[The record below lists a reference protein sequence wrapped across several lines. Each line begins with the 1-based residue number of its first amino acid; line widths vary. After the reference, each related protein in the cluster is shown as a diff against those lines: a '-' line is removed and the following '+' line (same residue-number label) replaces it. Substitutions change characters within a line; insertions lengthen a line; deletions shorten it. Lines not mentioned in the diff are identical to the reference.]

1 MQTSPTEQSGP
12 APAPA
17 APTSESGKRLGV
29 RLVAGTVILVG
40 SLAAVSATMV
50 QARFERDVARMVF
63 NDNLQLL
70 DDARRSTGASEDSL
84 KAALAAARD
93 PTHEEQ
99 YIVISIAD
107 HRLWYKR
114 QDQVVFT
121 TRVATGSGKV
131 LAKGQSKAQ
140 GKDAEWKFETPR
152 GRLTVLYKET
162 DPVWVPPDWHYI
174 EVAQKKKAQPQQLV
188 RGTPFAL
195 ADGSSIAVD
204 DAEIVRQF
212 PDGRVEVLEGGEG
225 REIVVDGKVFI
236 PPFGTNH
243 RKFAGV
249 VGTHRL
255 NLGDGYALHGTD
267 VPSSIGRSVSHGC
280 VRLRNEDIETLY
292 QLVPVGTP
300 VYIY

>member
-1 MQTSPTEQSGP
+1 MDTSPLQHEASPPNRGAKP
-12 APAPA
+12 
-17 APTSESGKRLGV
+17 
-29 RLVAGTVILVG
+29 LVAALLVAVLLLLG
-40 SLAAVSATMV
+40 SFGALSAVMAGS
-50 QARFERDVARMVF
+50 RYERDVARMVF
-63 NDNLQLL
+63 NDNLQFL
-70 DDARRSTGASEDSL
+70 DDARRTAGATADSL
-84 KAALAAARD
+84 KAQLAASAD
-93 PTHEEQ
+93 PSYEDQ

-131 LAKGQSKAQ
+131 LAKGAAK

-152 GRLTVLYKET
+152 GRLTVQYKET
-162 DPVWVPPDWHYI
+162 DPVWVPPDWHYV
-174 EVAQKKKAQPQQLV
+174 EVGHKKKAQPVQLT
-188 RGTPFAL
+188 RGAPFAL
-195 ADGSSIAVD
+195 SDGSTLVVD
-204 DAEIVRQF
+204 DAEIVRRYA
-212 PDGRVEVLEGGEG
+212 DGRMDVLEGGEG
-225 REIVVDGKVFI
+225 REIVAEGKVFI

-255 NLGDGYALHGTD
+255 NMGDGYALHGTD

>member
-1 MQTSPTEQSGP
+1 METQPTEQFVP
-12 APAPA
+12 TA
-17 APTSESGKRLGV
+17 AHETAKRLVV
-29 RLVAGTVILVG
+29 RLAAGAILLIG
-40 SLAAVSATMV
+40 SLAAVSTGMV
-50 QARFERDVARMVF
+50 DARFERDVARMVF
-63 NDNLQLL
+63 NDNLSLL
-70 DDARRSTGASEDSL
+70 DDARRSTEAAEDSL

-93 PTHEEQ
+93 PAHEGQ

-107 HRLWYKR
+107 HRLWYK
-114 QDQVVFT
+114 QKDQVVFT

-131 LAKGQSKAQ
+131 LAKGKEK

-174 EVAQKKKAQPQQLV
+174 EVAHKKKAQPQQLV
-188 RGTPFAL
+188 RGAAFPL
-195 ADGSSIAVD
+195 SDGSELSVD
-204 DAEIVRQF
+204 DAEIVRQY

-255 NLGDGYALHGTD
+255 NMGDGYALHGTD

>member
-1 MQTSPTEQSGP
+1 MTSPMKTRE
-12 APAPA
+12 PA
-17 APTSESGKRLGV
+17 ATRSDAKSFGAWL
-29 RLVAGTVILVG
+29 LVAVLLLLG
-40 SLAAVSATMV
+40 SLGAVSAAT
-50 QARFERDVARMVF
+50 ATSRYERDVARMVF
-63 NDNLQLL
+63 NDNLQVLE
-70 DDARRSTGASEDSL
+70 DARRKAGSAADSL
-84 KAALAAARD
+84 KDELATSRD
-93 PTHEEQ
+93 PEHEDQ

-114 QDQVVFT
+114 KDEVVFT

-131 LAKGQSKAQ
+131 LAKSTKA
-140 GKDAEWKFETPR
+140 KTKEDSEWKFETPR
-152 GRLTVLYKET
+152 GRLVVKNKET
-162 DPVWVPPDWHYI
+162 DPFWVPPDWHYVEI
-174 EVAQKKKAQPQQLV
+174 GHKKKAQPVQLK
-188 RGTPFAL
+188 RGAPIPL
-195 ADGSSIAVD
+195 SDGSTIFVD

-212 PDGRVEVLEGGEG
+212 ADGRAEVLEGGEG
-225 REIVVDGKVFI
+225 REIVADGKIFI
-236 PPFGTNH
+236 PPFGTNN
-243 RKFAGV
+243 RKFSGV

>member
-1 MQTSPTEQSGP
+1 MTNSVEQTD
-12 APAPA
+12 APDV
-17 APTSESGKRLGV
+17 GKRLRV
-29 RLVAGTVILVG
+29 RLTAATILLLG
-40 SLAAVSATMV
+40 SFAAVSAKMV
-50 QARFERDVARMVF
+50 ETRYERDVARMVF

-70 DDARRSTGASEDSL
+70 EDARRSAGANADSL
-84 KAALAAARD
+84 AAALAASRN
-93 PTHEEQ
+93 PGHEDQ

-121 TRVATGSGKV
+121 TRVATGSGQV
-131 LAKGQSKAQ
+131 LAKGKGT

-174 EVAQKKKAQPQQLV
+174 EVAHKKKAQPIQLT
-188 RGTPFAL
+188 RGTPFEL
-195 ADGSSIAVD
+195 PDGSALLVD
-204 DAEIVRQF
+204 EAEIVRQHA
-212 PDGRVEVLEGGEG
+212 DGSAEVLEGGEG
-225 REIVVDGKVFI
+225 REIVIDGKVFI

-255 NLGDGYALHGTD
+255 NMGDGYALHGTD

>member
-1 MQTSPTEQSGP
+1 MTTHRAETSDGGLV
-12 APAPA
+12 
-17 APTSESGKRLGV
+17 GKRLA
-29 RLVAGTVILVG
+29 LLLATLAVAMLALLL
-40 SLAAVSATMV
+40 SLSAAMAT
-50 QARFERDVARMVF
+50 ARYERDVARMVF
-63 NDNLQLL
+63 NDNLQVLE
-70 DDARRSTGASEDSL
+70 DARRAADNTADSL
-84 KAALAAARD
+84 KAALAATGD
-93 PTHEEQ
+93 PANEDQ
-99 YIVISIAD
+99 YLVISIAD

-131 LAKGQSKAQ
+131 LAKGRGT
-140 GKDAEWKFETPR
+140 GKDAQWKFETPR
-152 GRLTVLYKET
+152 GRLVVQYKET
-162 DPVWVPPDWHYI
+162 DPVWVPPDWHYV
-174 EVAQKKKAQPQQLV
+174 EVAHKKKAQTVALK
-188 RGTPFAL
+188 RGTPVAL
-195 ADGSSIAVD
+195 SDGSTIVVD
-204 DAEIVRQF
+204 GAEIVRRY
-212 PDGRVEVLEGGEG
+212 PDGREEFLEGGEG

-243 RKFAGV
+243 RKYAGV
-249 VGTHRL
+249 LGTHRL